1 MKQFYQKEI
10 GGVLGAILISASP
23 TFASPIPGYSPS
35 YPNKWDRVRLAD
47 YNQQEGYSET
57 TTCFKEQYREEYV
70 PGTKNSPG
78 YIKSWTD
85 TIEYPCRRTKVR
97 RTPDNINR
105 TRTYEEYDT
114 NDCSDGKIAGALLG
128 GGAAAAMSRGDGR
141 WWAIPLGAV
150 VGGTIGCDIDGG

>member
-1 MKQFYQKEI
+1 MNQFYQKEI
-10 GGVLGAILISASP
+10 GGILGAVLLSASP
-23 TFASPIPGYSPS
+23 VFASPIPGYSPS

-47 YNQQEGYSET
+47 SYQEGYST
-57 TTCFKEQYREEYV
+57 TRKCYREQYREEYV
-70 PGTKNSPG
+70 PGTKDNPG

-85 TIEYPCRRTKVR
+85 TIEYPCRRTR
-97 RTPDNINR
+97 IERTPDNINR
-105 TRTYEEYDT
+105 TRTYEEYDN

>member
-1 MKQFYQKEI
+1 MNQFYQKEI
-10 GGVLGAILISASP
+10 GGILGAILLSASP
-23 TFASPIPGYSPS
+23 TFASQRPGYSPS
-35 YPNKWDRVRLAD
+35 Y
-47 YNQQEGYSET
+47 QEGYSET

-70 PGTKNSPG
+70 PGTKDSPG

-85 TIEYPCRRTKVR
+85 TIEYPCKRTKVR
-97 RTPDNINR
+97 RTPDNIHS

-114 NDCSDGKIAGALLG
+114 NDCTDGKIAGALLG

-150 VGGTIGCDIDGG
+150 VGGTIGCDIGGG